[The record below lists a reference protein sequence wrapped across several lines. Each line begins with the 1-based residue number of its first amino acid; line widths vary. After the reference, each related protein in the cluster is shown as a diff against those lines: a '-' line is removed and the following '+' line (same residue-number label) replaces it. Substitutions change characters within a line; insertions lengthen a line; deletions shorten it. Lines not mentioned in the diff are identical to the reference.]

1 MTEKGFEM
9 VKFNYDRLRDRIH
22 ACWVGKNIG
31 GTMGAPYEGS
41 TAVNDISGFATEP
54 GIALPNDDLDLQL
67 IWLLA
72 AEDYGMAHLDARV
85 LGEYWLSYVGPHW
98 NEYGIGKQN
107 MRLGL
112 LPPLAGD
119 YLNDWQD
126 SNGAWIRTE
135 VWACMAPGCPD
146 IAVRYA
152 CEDACVDHGM
162 GEGTYAAM
170 FVAALESAAFVEHDL
185 RRLIDIGFSKIPAN
199 SRVSRAVK
207 VVMDCYDNGIDWL
220 TARNRVVEDSA
231 DLGWFMAP
239 ANVAFVVLG
248 LLYGEGDFKKSM
260 ILAINCG
267 DDTDCTGA
275 TIGSIMGILGGTDFV
290 PKDWAEHIGD
300 KIQTVA
306 IIRGCRGDI
315 PKTCTEL
322 TERVMAMIPSTFR
335 DNHVVAD
342 IHAECDCVDSE
353 HLELGG
359 AVAEALCERSGRSFD
374 IDGVFM
380 KVRVIFD
387 GDPTVAPNGE
397 LKIKLRFMNTDIAT
411 GPRRIGLTWYLPNT
425 WSVEGRREVYLPAH
439 RPTITG
445 RSDRVEELEYTIRVG
460 ENVEYI
466 NRIIVSADA
475 YGSAVPCLIPITV
488 LG

>member
-1 MTEKGFEM
+1 MI
-9 VKFNYDRLRDRIH
+9 KFNYDTLRDRIH

-41 TAVNDISGFATEP
+41 TSVNDISGFATAP
-54 GIALPNDDLDLQL
+54 GAALPNDDLDLQL
-67 IWLLA
+67 VWLLA
-72 AEDYGMAHLDARV
+72 AEDYGMAHLNARV
-85 LGEYWLSYVGPHW
+85 LGEYWLAYIGPHW
-98 NEYGIGKQN
+98 NEYGIGKYN

-119 YLNDWQD
+119 YLNDWQH

-135 VWACMAPGCPD
+135 LWACLAPGCPD
-146 IAVRYA
+146 IAVKYA

-170 FVAALESAAFVEHDL
+170 FVAALESAAFAEHDL
-185 RRLIDIGFSKIPAN
+185 RRLIDIGFSKIPSD

-207 VVMDCYDNGIDWL
+207 VVMDSYDNGDDWL
-220 TARNRVVEDSA
+220 TARERVVKDSE

-275 TIGSIMGILGGTDFV
+275 TIGSIMGILGGSACI
-290 PKDWAEHIGD
+290 PNDWSEHIGD
-300 KIQTVA
+300 AIATVA

-315 PKTCTEL
+315 PKSCSEL
-322 TERVMAMIPSTFR
+322 TERVMRMIPATLI
-335 DNHVVAD
+335 DNHIDFD
-342 IHAECDCVDSE
+342 IHADSDHVDES
-353 HLELGG
+353 HLALGG
-359 AVAEALCERSGRSFD
+359 DISKAICERSGKSFD
-374 IDGVFM
+374 VDFVFM
-380 KVRVIFD
+380 SVRVTLLD
-387 GDPTVAPNGE
+387 DPTIEQGGE
-397 LKIKLRFMNTDIAT
+397 VRLHLKFMNNMIST
-411 GPRRIGLTWYLPNT
+411 GPRRIGLTWYLP
-425 WSVEGRREVYLPAH
+425 EGWTVDGKKEVYLPAH
-439 RPTITG
+439 RPAISKE
-445 RSDRVEELEYTIRVG
+445 SDRNSEYDYVIHAGEKVEF
-460 ENVEYI
+460 I
-466 NRIIVSADA
+466 NRIVLSAEA
-475 YGSAVPCLIPITV
+475 YGNSMPALIPITI